1 MCSQTDKLKQNGESP
16 TCTIIFKKLLFYENL
31 LFRGDLYDIE
41 LSNDMCNNIFWN
53 VKLGQANIDGDIHS
67 RVFNLIGI
75 LIVLPAKPFIHP
87 RMFAMYYPPSAH
99 LNLYRPKYCFK
110 ENTFATLCTIVFVTV
125 PYSSLKKNH
134 VSTEFMLLW

>member
-1 MCSQTDKLKQNGESP
+1 MVKAPHAQSSLKKTTVLQKNCFFG
-16 TCTIIFKKLLFYENL
+16 
-31 LFRGDLYDIE
+31 GDLYDIE

-87 RMFAMYYPPSAH
+87 RMFAMYYPPPAC
-99 LNLYRPKYCFK
+99 LNLYRPEYCFK
-110 ENTFATLCTIVFVTV
+110 EV
-125 PYSSLKKNH
+125 
-134 VSTEFMLLW
+134 VSTCAYLTSVNFML